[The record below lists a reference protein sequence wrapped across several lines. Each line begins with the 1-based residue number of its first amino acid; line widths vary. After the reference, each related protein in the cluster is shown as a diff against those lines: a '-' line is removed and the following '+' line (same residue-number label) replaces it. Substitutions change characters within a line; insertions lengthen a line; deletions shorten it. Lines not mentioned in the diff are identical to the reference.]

1 MLLFRSEE
9 DIERWSQV
17 RGTPRGQV
25 LSVEQQ
31 WRLAR
36 AWYAE
41 RLLPGSRRR
50 TVEEAEAVFAAIGL
64 TGPFWSLTPPRG

>member
-9 DIERWSQV
+9 DIERWSEV
-17 RGTPRGQV
+17 RGTPRGEV

-36 AWYAE
+36 AVYAD
-41 RLLPGSRRR
+41 RLRPGYRRR
-50 TVEEAEAVFAAIGL
+50 TAEEAEAVFAEIGL
-64 TGPFWSLTPPRG
+64 TGPFWSLSPRG